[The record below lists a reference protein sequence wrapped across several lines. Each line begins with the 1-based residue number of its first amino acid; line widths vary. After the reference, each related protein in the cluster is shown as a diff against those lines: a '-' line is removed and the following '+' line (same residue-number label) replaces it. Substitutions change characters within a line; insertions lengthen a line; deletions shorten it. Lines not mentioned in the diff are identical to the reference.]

1 MTSPDQLDGGVD
13 ETDRDQTEAALAAAI
28 AALLAAK
35 AAGAPWL
42 SLVQG
47 SLSGIVTDY
56 LRRSAYDMAVAAG
69 MTSTEAAQAA
79 DEATTA
85 VLGDVERH
93 TAEWLKI
100 SADDHAEKAAQV
112 ADQSP
117 GEPPVPKAS
126 PVQVPGQPMTED
138 DAKTAGD
145 LIATSLATYSRER
158 VREEIARKLGAGF
171 KRWTSKNDDRVRETH
186 RQLNGQT
193 KKLDKPFTV
202 NGMDIMRPGDPEAN
216 LELTIQCRCWCLYL
230 VNPAK

>member
-35 AAGAPWL
+35 IAGAPWL

-69 MTSTEAAQAA
+69 MSSTEAARAA

-100 SADDHAEKAAQV
+100 SADDHAEKAQQA
-112 ADQSP
+112 ADQP
-117 GEPPVPKAS
+117 GEPSDPKA
-126 PVQVPGQPMTED
+126 PPLQKPGSPMTPD

-145 LIATSLATYSRER
+145 LIATSLATYARER
-158 VREEIARKLGAGF
+158 VREDIARKLGAEY
-171 KRWTSKNDDRVRETH
+171 KTWTSRGDAKVRPAH
-186 RQLNGQT
+186 RTLSGQT
-193 KKLDKPFTV
+193 KRLDKPFSV
-202 NGMDIMRPGDPEAN
+202 DGSDIMRPGDPEAPP
-216 LELTIQCRCWCLYL
+216 ELVIRCRCHLRFS
-230 VNPAK
+230 VKPV